1 MRTVLQTLHCRI
13 STWTWLSRE
22 EGQGLTE
29 YALVLALIGLV
40 AVVSLS
46 LLGGKV
52 TTILSTVGRST

>member
-1 MRTVLQTLHCRI
+1 MQTLLQTLHCRI
-13 STWTWLSRE
+13 WTRLSRD

-52 TTILSTVGRST
+52 TTILSTAGHSA